1 MMTDRDTPIATYDSL
16 RSILRAIDES
26 DDDLAPFS
34 DKSEPES
41 NAARTDSGNSVV
53 CKFERVTTA
62 VSGASP
68 STAAD
73 FCGDRAQHR
82 LPFVMMSEAGRA
94 WIGSLARASAL
105 GLLLAGAVLVIPV
118 PTGEWARAALDEL
131 QTPADGE
138 ANQVLI
144 AEPAE
149 RRAAETSEL
158 PPLGLQAFAELAQ
171 KAFAAAAGVEV
182 ESMKSVLSPEIQEA
196 ASVAEAAPEVIL
208 QPVADEG
215 LIPVHPGH

>member
-41 NAARTDSGNSVV
+41 NAARTDSGNSVI

-196 ASVAEAAPEVIL
+196 ASVAEAAPEVTL

>member
-26 DDDLAPFS
+26 DDDLAPLS
-34 DKSEPES
+34 DKSEPD
-41 NAARTDSGNSVV
+41 AARTDSGNSVV

-62 VSGASP
+62 GPGASP

-73 FCGDRAQHR
+73 FCGGRAQHR

-138 ANQVLI
+138 ANQALI
-144 AEPAE
+144 AERAE
-149 RRAAETSEL
+149 RRADGDGEL
-158 PPLGLQAFAELAQ
+158 RPHGLQAFAELAQ
-171 KAFAAAAGVEV
+171 KAFAATAGAEV
-182 ESMKSVLSPEIQEA
+182 ESTKSVLSPEVQDA
-196 ASVAEAAPEVIL
+196 ASVAEAAPEVTL

-215 LIPVHPGH
+215 LILVHPGH